1 MTGDDELLQVEQV
14 IERLISRYPSI
25 PPSEVEV
32 RVRTIHKR
40 FADSRIRAFLPLLVE
55 KAARQEIGADIA
67 DSAIVS
73 TAAPTGPVRRR
84 AGTGRRRVRRW
95 SVRR

>member
-1 MTGDDELLQVEQV
+1 MTGDDELLQVEQL
-14 IERLISRYPSI
+14 IERLISRYPSV
-25 PPSEVEV
+25 PPSEVKV

-55 KAARQEIGADIA
+55 KAARREIGADIA
-67 DSAIVS
+67 DSAVVS
-73 TAAPTGPVRRR
+73 TAAPTEP
-84 AGTGRRRVRRW
+84 ARRRVRRW